1 MRTIRAWCERESCAE
16 ISIVRAI
23 LASTRAGDL
32 VLNPFGGSSTTGIAA
47 LLTGRRFVGV
57 EKEAEYLQMSVARHD
72 AFLFRAADWR
82 ETIPDLIDAATK

>member
-1 MRTIRAWCERESCAE
+1 
-16 ISIVRAI
+16 VRAI
-23 LASTRAGDL
+23 LACTRPGDH
-32 VLNPFGGSSTTGIAA
+32 VLDPFAGSSTTGIAA

-82 ETIPDLIDAATK
+82 ERILDLKIAAAKQAVGG